1 MAASQEE
8 IALTT
13 TTATPVTLTWRY
25 SNRVLLKTIL
35 ESGDGGLGLL
45 NERVVIGG
53 WVKTSKEVKKEPMPP
68 PPADFAGDAAAK
80 SSKEKEKEKDVS
92 CVEILQSRIPFFRT
106 IIRVLGGSAGISN
119 NVPLREKLEAL
130 VPKPPPPSTVFLQ
143 VSDGSCVASLQ
154 VVVESTLV
162 SPGKIRPIGTC
173 IMVEGVLKQPS
184 VQGKHAVELKVE
196 KILHIGTVDHDK
208 YPLSRKRLPMDML
221 RDSAH
226 FRPRTTTVA
235 SVMRIRSSLTHATHT
250 FFQNHGFLYVQ
261 VPVITTTDSEGF
273 SEKFQVTTLFD
284 KREQEGP
291 KTAKDIEGVNLDILK
306 ASIKEKSNKVEE
318 LKRSESNRE
327 ALIAAVQDLRKTN
340 ELVSHLESRDKL
352 LQAPSVKTDKVN
364 FSEDFFSRQT
374 YLTVSGRLHLESY
387 ACALGNVYSFGPRFR
402 AEKKESSKHAAEM
415 LMVETEIAFSQ
426 LEDAVKCADDYF
438 KFLCKWILEDC
449 SKDLEFVS
457 KRIDMTCIDRL
468 QSVIS
473 SSFEKI
479 TYTEAVKALEKVT
492 EKIFETKLEWGVA
505 LTAEHLSYLA
515 DEIYKR
521 PVIVYN
527 YPKAVKPFYVRLND
541 DGHTVAAFD
550 MVVPKGGTVITGSQ
564 NEERIDMLNTRIKE
578 LGLPREQYEWYL
590 DLRRHGTVKHSGFS
604 FGFDLMVLF
613 TTGLTDV
620 RDAIPF
626 PRSLGKAYN

>member
-68 PPADFAGDAAAK
+68 PPADDAAAT
-80 SSKEKEKEKDVS
+80 SSKEKEKEKEKDVS
-92 CVEILQSRIPFFRT
+92 FS
-106 IIRVLGGSAGISN
+106 
-119 NVPLREKLEAL
+119 
-130 VPKPPPPSTVFLQ
+130 PS
-143 VSDGSCVASLQ
+143 
-154 VVVESTLV
+154 
-162 SPGKIRPIGTC
+162 KIRPIGTC
-173 IMVEGVLKQPS
+173 LMVEGVLKQPS

-284 KREQEGP
+284 KREKEGP

>member
-13 TTATPVTLTWRY
+13 TAATPVTLTWRY

-35 ESGDGGLGLL
+35 ESGNGGLGLV

-92 CVEILQSRIPFFRT
+92 F
-106 IIRVLGGSAGISN
+106 
-119 NVPLREKLEAL
+119 
-130 VPKPPPPSTVFLQ
+130 
-143 VSDGSCVASLQ
+143 
-154 VVVESTLV
+154 

-273 SEKFQVTTLFD
+273 SEKLQVTTLFD

-426 LEDAVKCADDYF
+426 LEDAMKCADDYF

-541 DGHTVAAFD
+541 DGNTVAAFD